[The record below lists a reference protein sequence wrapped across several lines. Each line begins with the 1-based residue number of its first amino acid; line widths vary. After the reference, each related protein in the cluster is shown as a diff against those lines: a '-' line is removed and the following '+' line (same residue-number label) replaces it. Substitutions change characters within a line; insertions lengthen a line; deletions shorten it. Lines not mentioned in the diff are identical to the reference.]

1 MVRGGRHH
9 PFEASASLLSG
20 TKPLQPVPF
29 AANGGGALSIAAR
42 RDDDASTAHQ
52 TDRPGGNRMRRSAS
66 ADATVAPLEPHA
78 NRDHPVQRVF
88 ERMRTFPEIGDLASR
103 LRFAPDEGHI
113 WLDDQRMMLLHGKA
127 FSALRQELID
137 TLGVERAKGVL
148 LRFGYASGTQDAEL
162 ARKVRPGTD
171 LYETFAVG
179 PQLHAL
185 LGVVKVD
192 PVQLEMDIEG
202 GHFYGEFI
210 WRGSVEG
217 DAQLGTY
224 GIGNSPSCWTQLG
237 YASGYTSVFMGR
249 PILYREIQ
257 CRSVGDPV
265 CRIVGKPAEAWE
277 GDPDDHRCLQPD
289 ELQRRVTP
297 RPRAFSPLTAAEG
310 HVVGASSGFLAVCH
324 KIQQVANANTTVL
337 FTGETGVGK
346 ERFARML
353 HQISARSKGP
363 FVALNCAA
371 IPDSLLE
378 SDLFGVERGA
388 YTGATESRP
397 GKFER
402 ACGGT
407 LFLDEV
413 GTLGLAAQAKLL
425 RALQEREVERVGGS
439 GTRPVD
445 VRLIAATNAD
455 LEADVAAGRFR
466 ADLCYRLGVF
476 PVRIPPLRERRDDI
490 PPLLNHFV
498 ARYAQLHG
506 RQVRGFT
513 QRALEALLDYSFPG
527 NIRELENM
535 IERAVLLACEG
546 EAIDV
551 GHLFGGQAGAI
562 TGRSL
567 GLDRKGQLAAPQPRA
582 DDGLDELVTQALDA
596 QVPVAELE
604 ARLLRGAVDRAGGNI
619 ASAAKL
625 LGITRPQ
632 LAYRLKKL
640 ESGEE

>member
-1 MVRGGRHH
+1 MAGMRRTASGG
-9 PFEASASLLSG
+9 PPVVPPPAAPAAKG
-20 TKPLQPVPF
+20 ATAPVP
-29 AANGGGALSIAAR
+29 S
-42 RDDDASTAHQ
+42 
-52 TDRPGGNRMRRSAS
+52 
-66 ADATVAPLEPHA
+66 
-78 NRDHPVQRVF
+78 RVF
-88 ERMRTFPEIGDLASR
+88 ERMRQFPAIGDLSAR
-103 LRFAPDEGHI
+103 LHFAPDEGHI

-137 TLGVERAKGVL
+137 SLGVERAKGIL
-148 LRFGYASGTQDAEL
+148 LRFGYASGTQDAHL
-162 ARKVRPGTD
+162 ARKIRSDGD
-171 LYETFAVG
+171 LYDMFAVG

-192 PVQLEMDIEG
+192 PVQLEMDIERG
-202 GHFYGEFI
+202 QFYGEFI

-217 DAQLGTY
+217 DAQLGIY
-224 GIGNSPSCWTQLG
+224 GVGAGPACWTQLG
-237 YASGYTSVFMGR
+237 YASGYSSVFMGR

-257 CRSVGDPV
+257 CRSMGDPV
-265 CRIVGKPAEAWE
+265 CRIVGKPADEWE
-277 GDPDDHRCLQPD
+277 DDPRDSRYLHPD
-289 ELQRRVTP
+289 ELRRSGAP
-297 RPRAFSPLTAAEG
+297 KPRAFSPLTAAVG
-310 HVVGASSGFLAVCH
+310 HVVGASAGFLSVCH
-324 KIQQVANANTTVL
+324 KIQQVANASTTVL

-353 HQISARSKGP
+353 HETSARSKGP

-378 SDLFGVERGA
+378 ADLFGVERGA
-388 YTGATESRP
+388 FTGATESRP

-402 ACGGT
+402 ANGGT

-425 RALQEREVERVGGS
+425 RALQEREVERVGGA
-439 GTRPVD
+439 GTRPID

-466 ADLCYRLGVF
+466 ADLYYRLSVF
-476 PVRIPPLRERRDDI
+476 PLLIPPLRERREDI
-490 PPLLNHFV
+490 PPLLHHFV
-498 ARYAQLHG
+498 ARFSELHA

-513 QRALEALLDYSFPG
+513 PRALEALLDYAFPG
-527 NIRELENM
+527 NIRELENV
-535 IERAVLLACEG
+535 IERAVLLASEG

-551 GHLFGGQAGAI
+551 GHLFGGQRGAI

-567 GLDRKGQLAAPQPRA
+567 GLDRRGQLAAPPPA
-582 DDGLDELVTQALDA
+582 AGDGLDALVGQALDA
-596 QVPVAELE
+596 QVPVAEFE
-604 ARLLRGAVDRAGGNI
+604 ARLLRAAVERAAGNI
-619 ASAAKL
+619 ALAAKL